1 MKNNLDGFTLVELLV
16 ALAVSSFLM
25 AGISLVYSALSE
37 SVDTSK
43 ELENAQE
50 VLRYSS
56 EVFTRSLK
64 QTKSM
69 PLLPDASTIFVVQDT
84 SGATACNGT
93 KPAVPFSETF
103 TLVDNKLRC
112 QVNGGVEQVL
122 LTGVQDISYRR
133 NGNLV
138 EITLTPENLNVDM
151 LANGFRIDIALS
163 GKILDEALN

>member
-1 MKNNLDGFTLVELLV
+1 MKNNPDGFTLVELLV

-69 PLLPDASTIFVVQDT
+69 PLIPDASTIVVVQDT
-84 SGATACNGT
+84 SGDTDIPKCFTGWYKSLTARLSNT
-93 KPAVPFSETF
+93 FS
-103 TLVDNKLRC
+103 R
-112 QVNGGVEQVL
+112 
-122 LTGVQDISYRR
+122 
-133 NGNLV
+133 
-138 EITLTPENLNVDM
+138 
-151 LANGFRIDIALS
+151 
-163 GKILDEALN
+163 